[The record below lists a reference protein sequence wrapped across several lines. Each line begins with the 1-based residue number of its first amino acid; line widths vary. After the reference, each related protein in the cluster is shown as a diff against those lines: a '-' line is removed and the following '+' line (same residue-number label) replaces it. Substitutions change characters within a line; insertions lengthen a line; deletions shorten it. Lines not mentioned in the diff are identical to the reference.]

1 MPKTR
6 PNTDGA
12 HNAEAS
18 MLKMK
23 ALMEATGV
31 SKATIV
37 HYLKEGLLP
46 APMRTNRNM
55 AYYDASCVERVL
67 FVKKMQAQHRL
78 PLSQIKLILDQ
89 RDKGREVTSLIEL
102 KEFVFGNQGQM
113 RLDQAAF
120 CKATGLSSAEV
131 EICLAANLLRP
142 REKGIFDQEDVAA
155 GQVLRVCI
163 DLGISVEEAGFYP
176 RLAEAVVDKEMAIQ
190 RRLARA
196 KTYDES
202 IHTTMELTRVA
213 RILRAYIFDRVFQER
228 ALLQEKAKNR
238 TGRTEDTGQKT
249 EGNR

>member
-1 MPKTR
+1 MRQAQSTTNSP
-6 PNTDGA
+6 
-12 HNAEAS
+12 EAS
-18 MLKMK
+18 TLKMK

-31 SKATIV
+31 SKATIA

-67 FVKKMQAQHRL
+67 FIKKMQANHRL

-89 RDKGREVTSLIEL
+89 RDKGRKVTSLIEL
-102 KEFVFGNQGQM
+102 KEFVFGNQGQI
-113 RLDQAAF
+113 RLDPAAF
-120 CKATGLSSAEV
+120 CKATGLSLE
-131 EICLAANLLRP
+131 EIETCLVAHLLRP
-142 REKGIFDQEDVAA
+142 REKDCFDQEDVAA

-190 RRLARA
+190 RRLARE

-228 ALLQEKAKNR
+228 ALLQEASRKPKDRN
-238 TGRTEDTGQKT
+238 
-249 EGNR
+249 

>member
-1 MPKTR
+1 MRETR
-6 PNTDGA
+6 SSTDSV
-12 HNAEAS
+12 HKAEVS

-46 APMRTNRNM
+46 APVRTTRNM
-55 AYYDASCVERVL
+55 AYYDASCVERIL
-67 FVKKMQAQHRL
+67 FIKKMQAHHRL

-102 KEFVFGNQGQM
+102 KEIVFGNQGRI
-113 RLDQAAF
+113 RLDRAAF
-120 CKATGLSSAEV
+120 CKASALSPE
-131 EICLAANLLRP
+131 EIETCLAAKLLRP
-142 REKGIFDQEDVAA
+142 QEKGIFDQEDVAA

-163 DLGISVEEAGFYP
+163 DLGISVEEAEFYP

-190 RRLARA
+190 RRLASE
-196 KTYDES
+196 KTYGEA

-213 RILRAYIFDRVFQER
+213 RMLRAYIFDRVFQER
-228 ALLQEKAKNR
+228 ALLQEKAKKHSR
-238 TGRTEDTGQKT
+238 E
-249 EGNR
+249 